1 MNKVPINMYLSY
13 YGKET
18 IDLDTHGKS
27 SGRSGNYSTNYQI
40 AGREKMTPDE
50 VRLLDNNYALC
61 FIRGERPI
69 KDYKYDILKHPNIAL
84 TTDGGEKPYIHG
96 KTDKASASII
106 VLDEN
111 NGEEIVTNFC
121 QKKKLR
127 HLLGRN
133 KYTLKNKKILKQVL
147 KNIARIL
154 FYIVILFIAQASNVF
169 AADDPLAVVNNL
181 SNFIFGLI
189 RAVGM
194 IILGFGVV
202 QVGMSLKSH
211 DPSQRANGIMTLAG
225 GIVITFAKEILN
237 IITGG

>member
-1 MNKVPINMYLSY
+1 MLSKENIQKTLPIFEIRNVNLN
-13 YGKET
+13 YGE
-18 IDLDTHGKS
+18 
-27 SGRSGNYSTNYQI
+27 
-40 AGREKMTPDE
+40 
-50 VRLLDNNYALC
+50 
-61 FIRGERPI
+61 
-69 KDYKYDILKHPNIAL
+69 
-84 TTDGGEKPYIHG
+84 
-96 KTDKASASII
+96 
-106 VLDEN
+106 
-111 NGEEIVTNFC
+111 
-121 QKKKLR
+121 
-127 HLLGRN
+127 
-133 KYTLKNKKILKQVL
+133 KQVL

-154 FYIVILFIAQASNVF
+154 FYIVILFTAQASNVF